1 MLPLLLRYG
10 GERVSNRIKEI
21 ESSSPLSG
29 KVQPGDE
36 LLSINGREVTDVLDY
51 MFFSYDP
58 KLTVRLRRGGDEWE
72 LEVEKPE
79 GEPLGLVF
87 EDYLMDRARS
97 CTNRCVFC
105 FVDQLPRGMRRSL
118 YFKDDDARLSFLTGS
133 YITLT
138 NLSEREIQRICDMR
152 ISPIN
157 VSVHASD
164 PELRAMLL
172 GNPAGAHGMEI
183 MRRFAAAG
191 VVMNCQI
198 VCCRGLNDGAALERT
213 MAELEEM
220 YPQVN
225 SVSVVPVGLTK
236 HRERLYK
243 LEPFTPGAARE
254 VIAAVERRG
263 GRCLEKLGSR
273 VFFCSD
279 EFYLAARRALPDY
292 DFYEDF
298 PQLENGVGMLRLLE
312 REFLDE
318 LDYTGPEEGTGE
330 PFVVATGVSA
340 APFIKKLMLT
350 AAEKCAKI
358 KGEVVAIENDFFGH
372 TINVAGLIT
381 GRDLIA
387 QLRAHGA
394 AGRVLIPQTMLRHG
408 EGVFLD
414 DVTLGQASEALGA
427 PVVPVAQD
435 GGALL
440 RAMLGD

>member
-58 KLTVRLRRGGDEWE
+58 KLTVRLRRGGNEWE

-157 VSVHASD
+157 
-164 PELRAMLL
+164 
-172 GNPAGAHGMEI
+172 I
-183 MRRFAAAG
+183 
-191 VVMNCQI
+191 
-198 VCCRGLNDGAALERT
+198 
-213 MAELEEM
+213 
-220 YPQVN
+220 
-225 SVSVVPVGLTK
+225 
-236 HRERLYK
+236 
-243 LEPFTPGAARE
+243 
-254 VIAAVERRG
+254 
-263 GRCLEKLGSR
+263 
-273 VFFCSD
+273 
-279 EFYLAARRALPDY
+279 
-292 DFYEDF
+292 
-298 PQLENGVGMLRLLE
+298 
-312 REFLDE
+312 
-318 LDYTGPEEGTGE
+318 
-330 PFVVATGVSA
+330 
-340 APFIKKLMLT
+340 
-350 AAEKCAKI
+350 
-358 KGEVVAIENDFFGH
+358 
-372 TINVAGLIT
+372 
-381 GRDLIA
+381 
-387 QLRAHGA
+387 
-394 AGRVLIPQTMLRHG
+394 
-408 EGVFLD
+408 
-414 DVTLGQASEALGA
+414 
-427 PVVPVAQD
+427 
-435 GGALL
+435 
-440 RAMLGD
+440 